1 MNKINIRGDINNKNI
16 IVKENSSIYFDKV
29 VGEICFDVC
38 DVSNLFIYLDSS
50 DVDFTFNISSN
61 FTLNIF
67 SIDSSLNVDLD
78 LDKEGIS
85 LNYAYST
92 INLGDNNYKIN
103 INHNNVSQ
111 TSNIVNH
118 GINILNNKLSFI
130 VNAIVP
136 RESVDIVTNQDSK
149 ILLVSD
155 KGGYIEPNLLID
167 NDKIEANHS
176 SFIGD
181 FKPHELFYLESRGLS
196 SLESKKLLAKSFL
209 LGNMKDITFREI
221 NLIKEK
227 LNMYWR

>member
-1 MNKINIRGDINNKNI
+1 MNKINIKGDIKNKKI
-16 IVKENSSIYFDKV
+16 IIKENSSIYLDKV
-29 VGEICFDVC
+29 KGDICFDIESKV
-38 DVSNLFIYLDSS
+38 NLFIYLDSS
-50 DVDFTFNISSN
+50 DVDFTFNICSN
-61 FTLNIF
+61 FALNIF
-67 SIDSSLNVDLD
+67 SINSSLNVDLN
-78 LDKEGIS
+78 LNRENITI
-85 LNYAYST
+85 NYAYST
-92 INLGDNNYKIN
+92 INLGHNNYKIN
-103 INHNNVSQ
+103 INHNNCLQ
-111 TSNIVNH
+111 KSNIVNH
-118 GINILNNKLSFI
+118 GINVNNNKLSFI
-130 VNAIVP
+130 INAIVP
-136 RESVDIVTNQDSK
+136 RESVDIVTKQDSK

-181 FKPHELFYLESRGLS
+181 FKDEELFYLESRGLS